1 MKIRTIVLKITLGIL
16 AIGTIGFNFLVL
28 PWVTNLLKITLPD
41 MTVLHPLTQGA
52 LIITGVCFLF
62 MLAQSFKLIVHIDE
76 NEAFSVST
84 INCLKNIRNAASIM
98 TGIYLLLLPIVYL
111 VADRDD
117 APGLILI
124 GLFFLFFSAVI
135 VAFADVLN
143 ILFSNAR
150 AYKLENDLTI

>member
-28 PWVTNLLKITLPD
+28 PWVTNLLQITLPH
-41 MTVLHPLTQGA
+41 MTILHPLTQGA

-84 INCLKNIRNAASIM
+84 ISCLKNIRNAASIM

-117 APGLILI
+117 APGLILV

>member
-1 MKIRTIVLKITLGIL
+1 MQIRTILLKITLGLL
-16 AIGTIGFNFLVL
+16 ALGTIGFNFLVL
-28 PWVTNLLKITLPD
+28 PWVTNLLKTTLPD
-41 MTVLHPLTQGA
+41 MTILHPLTQGA
-52 LIITGVCFLF
+52 LITTGVCFLF
-62 MLAQSFKLIVHIDE
+62 MVAQSFKLIVHIDE

-84 INCLKNIRNAASIM
+84 ISCLKNIRNAGSMM
-98 TGIYLLLLPIVYL
+98 TAIYLMLLPIVYL